1 MLSKKTVHDKLA
13 EKVNNLDTTGFFK
26 KYKYD
31 TDKEALVNKI
41 SDANGVLKKLD
52 YNAKITEIEKKNI
65 EDLKYRHFIRF
76 SDVDTG
82 NYIYFWKSKGLS
94 DEIITAPNTSYY
106 SLHPQVSY
114 VVTTAR
120 V

>member
-41 SDANGVLKKLD
+41 SDANGFLR
-52 YNAKITEIEKKNI
+52 N
-65 EDLKYRHFIRF
+65 
-76 SDVDTG
+76 
-82 NYIYFWKSKGLS
+82 
-94 DEIITAPNTSYY
+94 
-106 SLHPQVSY
+106 
-114 VVTTAR
+114 
-120 V
+120 